1 MLLSPVER
9 RTRPIP
15 DLGGIPIN
23 IDPTLFK
30 WDGVPL
36 QITWHG
42 FFTAVGTLVG
52 IWLAVRWATRAGFTE
67 DDTFSVAMWG
77 VIGAIVGARL
87 FHVVDQWDFYAQG
100 SDLDPQSQRGRP
112 GDLRHDRRR
121 SDRGGASTPGARD

>member
-1 MLLSPVER
+1 MRCFATRGGPPV
-9 RTRPIP
+9 RTAGSSTAEGGPIP
-15 DLGGIPIN
+15 ELGGIPIN

-52 IWLAVRWATRAGFTE
+52 IWLAVRWAVRAGFTE

-87 FHVVDQWDFYAQG
+87 FHVMRSGTSFYE
-100 SDLDPQSQRGRP
+100 LP
-112 GDLRHDRRR
+112 GMSKR
-121 SDRGGASTPGARD
+121 